1 MLWNIPIPLSKWK
14 DTIQIIKDHIATRVY
29 EPSTAAYRSRWVC
42 ILKQD
47 GKSLRLVH
55 NLQPLNA
62 VTI

>member
-1 MLWNIPIPLSKWK
+1 MWA
-14 DTIQIIKDHIATRVY
+14 DTIQIIKDQIASGTHK
-29 EPSTAAYRSRWVC
+29 PSAAAYQSCWFC

-47 GKSLRLVH
+47 GKSLHLIH